1 MRTSLPLEEFNL
13 VLHKGAFL
21 DALTLRYGWLPS
33 NLPTHCSCEAN
44 FSVQHA
50 LSCPKG
56 GFPILRHNEV
66 RDLTANIM
74 AEVCHDVHVCIEP
87 SLQPLTG
94 ETLSGAS
101 AKVEDGARLDIAA
114 SGFWG
119 GRHDRAFFDVRV
131 FNPHTTSNQQP
142 IATCY
147 RKHENSKK
155 RDYEQRVREIERGS
169 FTPLVLS
176 PTGGLGNAAKV
187 CYSRLASM
195 LATKRD
201 QPYSSTMSW
210 LRCTLSFCLLRSS
223 IRCIRGT
230 RSTGGSAAKQQ
241 LPPADLV
248 TSEARFFE

>member
-1 MRTSLPLEEFNL
+1 
-13 VLHKGAFL
+13 
-21 DALTLRYGWLPS
+21 
-33 NLPTHCSCEAN
+33 
-44 FSVQHA
+44 
-50 LSCPKG
+50 
-56 GFPILRHNEV
+56 
-66 RDLTANIM
+66 M
-74 AEVCHDVHVCIEP
+74 AEVCNDVCIEP

-131 FNPHTTSNQQP
+131 FNSHATSNQQP

-169 FTPLVLS
+169 FTPL
-176 PTGGLGNAAKV
+176 GLGNAAKV

-210 LRCTLSFCLLRSS
+210 LRCTLSFCLLHSS
-223 IRCIRGT
+223 I
-230 RSTGGSAAKQQ
+230 
-241 LPPADLV
+241 
-248 TSEARFFE
+248 

>member
-1 MRTSLPLEEFNL
+1 MCKAPAVFILEPWIASAFDQ
-13 VLHKGAFL
+13 VLCCTAGDRPAIKLGNIGRW
-21 DALTLRYGWLPS
+21 DQYGSHRWSGVPIV
-33 NLPTHCSCEAN
+33 AADR
-44 FSVQHA
+44 A

-74 AEVCHDVHVCIEP
+74 DEVCHDVCIEP

-131 FNPHTTSNQQP
+131 FNPHATSNQQP

-155 RDYEQRVREIERGS
+155 RDYERRVREIERGS

-176 PTGGLGNAAKV
+176 LTGGLGNAAIV
-187 CYSRLASM
+187 DSPQCS
-195 LATKRD
+195 
-201 QPYSSTMSW
+201 
-210 LRCTLSFCLLRSS
+210 
-223 IRCIRGT
+223 
-230 RSTGGSAAKQQ
+230 
-241 LPPADLV
+241 LPNVINHTVAPCPG
-248 TSEARFFE
+248 